1 MSNSIESRYVR
12 EVSVCIHASVSSTV
26 KLEERETLQDLKN
39 RHVDICLHGAGALG
53 HKDKEDLGADDC
65 GITAGD
71 NETMVLVNKGLLLAL
86 IDTAER
92 LTDLEAVYDDT
103 RGTHYNWN
111 SIEKLV
117 VGLDLPVRKLK

>member
-1 MSNSIESRYVR
+1 
-12 EVSVCIHASVSSTV
+12 
-26 KLEERETLQDLKN
+26 
-39 RHVDICLHGAGALG
+39 
-53 HKDKEDLGADDC
+53 
-65 GITAGD
+65 
-71 NETMVLVNKGLLLAL
+71 MVLVNKGLLLAL